1 MAHFEILDTESIF
14 KYWKS
19 NVGFYDEIA
28 SIFFIGN
35 AFKEIKLRAVL
46 EACL

>member
-28 SIFFIGN
+28 PIFFVGN
-35 AFKEIKLRAVL
+35 ASKEIKLRAVF
-46 EACL
+46 ETCL